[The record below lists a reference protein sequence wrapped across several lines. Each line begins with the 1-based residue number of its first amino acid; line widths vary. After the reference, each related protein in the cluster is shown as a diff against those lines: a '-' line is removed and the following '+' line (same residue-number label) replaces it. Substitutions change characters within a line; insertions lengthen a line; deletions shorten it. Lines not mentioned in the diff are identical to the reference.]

1 MKQIIFITSSNTIEI
16 DLIIIIKNNN
26 QTVYKIRKNIWYVDL
41 MYWVS
46 LQYVWLCLNYY
57 INNGT

>member
-1 MKQIIFITSSNTIEI
+1 MKQIIFITSSDTIEI

-46 LQYVWLCLNYY
+46 LQYVWIMFELLHK
-57 INNGT
+57 

>member
-46 LQYVWLCLNYY
+46 LQYVWIMFELLHK
-57 INNGT
+57 